1 MQRLIANVFY
11 VIPTR
16 HPNSPHNGG
25 DAGQGFDV
33 PNGNSNARAVSYP
46 RRRGPGRPARRA
58 PRPTRGS
65 TAVVARGT
73 ATTSSA
79 RKKYLQ
85 YLADLLQ
92 RRTTFSLVPTSKPEH
107 MQQHEQTEAE
117 FTRSARRP

>member
-1 MQRLIANVFY
+1 MESTLGKGSTFQME
-11 VIPTR
+11 IPTR
-16 HPNSPHNGG
+16 AQFHILVVE
-25 DAGQGFDV
+25 DQEDL
-33 PNGNSNARAVSYP
+33 
-46 RRRGPGRPARRA
+46 RGVLRD
-58 PRPTRGS
+58 RGA

-117 FTRSARRP
+117 LTRSARRP